1 MIPAEKFSA
10 PTQPL
15 NNKPKKCTIFSPQV
29 LNFCNVQLKAEKY
42 LNHSSCFEV
51 TDTFYFSGKTNT
63 KKQRWLFSM
72 WILLMSEYLSEN
84 HKQLFCC
91 CTERD
96 HDGSG
101 LFVGRE
107 RDSLFCQR

>member
-10 PTQPL
+10 PTQLL
-15 NNKPKKCTIFSPQV
+15 NNKPKKVHHIFLKSHN
-29 LNFCNVQLKAEKY
+29 LCNVQSKAKKY
-42 LNHSSCFEV
+42 IKHVSCLEV
-51 TDTFYFSGKTNT
+51 TDTFYFSGMTNM
-63 KKQRWLFSM
+63 KKHRWLFSL

-84 HKQLFCC
+84 HEQLFCC
-91 CTERD
+91 CIQRD